1 LLDRALH
8 NKLNAVQPGG
18 EDVEE
23 NDKLTELEALDL
35 SAEECVDGGEDTLAD
50 VLVVDDNSLN
60 RAAIL
65 RLLRK
70 AGISAI
76 ATDSAIGATRLAVRS
91 QVSVVIADLNMPA
104 MQGSSLLQV
113 FRRNARLRHVGM
125 VLLSGVS
132 AQELVSAAS
141 EVGADAAIAKIEM
154 VTTLVPAVTKLLRRA
169 ARPRQASGKFSLLPS
184 ILNKTNV
191 AGGR

>member
-1 LLDRALH
+1 VQHGGDEVEETPKSADEDDTLDIA
-8 NKLNAVQPGG
+8 ADG
-18 EDVEE
+18 EDG
-23 NDKLTELEALDL
+23 A
-35 SAEECVDGGEDTLAD
+35 EDTLAD

-76 ATDSAIGATRLAVRS
+76 ATDSAIGATRIAVRS

-113 FRRNARLRHVGM
+113 FRRNPRLRHVGM

-169 ARPRQASGKFSLLPS
+169 ARPRQVSGKFSLLPS
-184 ILNKTNV
+184 ILNKNKV
-191 AGGR
+191 AGER

>member
-1 LLDRALH
+1 MEETPKSADEDDTLDIA
-8 NKLNAVQPGG
+8 ADG
-18 EDVEE
+18 EDG
-23 NDKLTELEALDL
+23 A
-35 SAEECVDGGEDTLAD
+35 EDTLAD

-76 ATDSAIGATRLAVRS
+76 ATDSAIGATRIAVRS

-113 FRRNARLRHVGM
+113 FRRNPRLRHVGM

-169 ARPRQASGKFSLLPS
+169 ARPRQVSGKFSLLPS
-184 ILNKTNV
+184 ILNKNKV
-191 AGGR
+191 AGER

>member
-1 LLDRALH
+1 MEDEKLVEDDAL
-8 NKLNAVQPGG
+8 
-18 EDVEE
+18 
-23 NDKLTELEALDL
+23 ELG
-35 SAEECVDGGEDTLAD
+35 AEECVDGGEDTLAD

-91 QVSVVIADLNMPA
+91 QVNVVIADLNMPA

-113 FRRNARLRHVGM
+113 FRRNPRLRHVGM

-141 EVGADAAIAKIEM
+141 EVGADAAIAKVEM
-154 VTTLVPAVTKLLRRA
+154 VTTLIPAVNKLLRRA

-184 ILNKTNV
+184 ILNKKNA

>member
-1 LLDRALH
+1 
-8 NKLNAVQPGG
+8 VQHGGDEVEETYKSAG
-18 EDVEE
+18 ED
-23 NDKLTELEALDL
+23 DTLDI
-35 SAEECVDGGEDTLAD
+35 AADGEDGAEDTLAD
-50 VLVVDDNSLN
+50 VLVVDDNALN

-76 ATDSAIGATRLAVRS
+76 ATDSAIGATRIAVRS
-91 QVSVVIADLNMPA
+91 QVNVVVADLNMPA

-113 FRRNARLRHVGM
+113 FRRNPRLRHVGM

-169 ARPRQASGKFSLLPS
+169 ARPRQVSGKFSLLPS
-184 ILNKTNV
+184 ILNKNKA
-191 AGGR
+191 AGER

>member
-1 LLDRALH
+1 MEETDKSAGADDTLDIA
-8 NKLNAVQPGG
+8 ADE
-18 EDVEE
+18 EDG
-23 NDKLTELEALDL
+23 A
-35 SAEECVDGGEDTLAD
+35 EDTLAD
-50 VLVVDDNSLN
+50 VLVVDDNTLN
-60 RAAIL
+60 RSSIL

-91 QVSVVIADLNMPA
+91 GVSVVVADLNMPA

-113 FRRNARLRHVGM
+113 FRRNPRLRHVGM

-141 EVGADAAIAKIEM
+141 EVGADAAIAKLEM
-154 VTTLVPAVTKLLRRA
+154 ASTLVPAVNKLLRRA
-169 ARPRQASGKFSLLPS
+169 ARPRQVSGKVSLLPS
-184 ILNKTNV
+184 ILNKNKV
-191 AGGR
+191 AGER